1 MSRLRSGS
9 HKMSAF
15 GLPCPTCDIPSIGVR
30 ALPGL
35 EPGASYDVSH
45 LATAE
50 MVAALAAGFVS

>member
-1 MSRLRSGS
+1 
-9 HKMSAF
+9 MSAF
-15 GLPCPTCDIPSIGVR
+15 GLPCPTCNIPSIGVK

>member
-1 MSRLRSGS
+1 
-9 HKMSAF
+9 MSAF
-15 GLPCPTCDIPSIGVR
+15 GLPCPTCDIPSIGVK

-45 LATAE
+45 LAAE